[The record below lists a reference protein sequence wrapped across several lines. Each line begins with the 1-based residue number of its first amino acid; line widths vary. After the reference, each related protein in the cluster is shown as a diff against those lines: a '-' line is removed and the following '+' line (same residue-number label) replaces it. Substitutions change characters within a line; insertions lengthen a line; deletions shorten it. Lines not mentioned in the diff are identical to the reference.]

1 MGHEL
6 TINTDTTVETLIRRV
21 APVHEDTNSLSVLA
35 LFHENKKLY
44 ALPVVNDKNRPVG
57 IILRQEITEFFSKP
71 FSKELKGKKSISKLM
86 DNSPIIVDRSA
97 GIEDVARIV
106 LDAGIQHMISGFIIT
121 KDKQYLGMANGYDL
135 LNEITKLKQKHLFGL
150 AHFDQLTGLPNR
162 TLLLD
167 RLKQSISISSR
178 ASRAV
183 SLLFI
188 DLDGFKHVNDTYGHT
203 TGDKLLKEVATR
215 LLACIRE
222 GDTAARMGG
231 DEFVVL
237 LIESDLNRGITVAER
252 ILLALKATY
261 NLGKKSISSLSASI
275 GIAEFPDH
283 ASELQALIDA
293 ADKAMY
299 VAKKSG
305 KDQFAVFMSTAH
317 PASCILP
324 VFPDTPNTNEA
335 IEPKTLTL
343 KE

>member
-1 MGHEL
+1 MVHEL
-6 TINTDTTVETLIRRV
+6 SINTDDTVETLIRRV
-21 APVHEDTNSLSVLA
+21 ASVHESTNSITVLEF
-35 LFHENKKLY
+35 FHENKKLY
-44 ALPVVNDKNRPVG
+44 ALPVVNDKDRPVG
-57 IILRQEITEFFSKP
+57 IILRQDITEFFSKP
-71 FSKELKGKKSISKLM
+71 YSKELKGKKPISKLM
-86 DNSPIIVDRSA
+86 DNSPIIVDRST

-121 KDKQYLGMANGYDL
+121 KEKQYLGMANGYDL
-135 LNEITKLKQKHLFGL
+135 LNEITKIKQKHLFGL

-188 DLDGFKHVNDTYGHT
+188 DLDGFKNVNDTYGHT
-203 TGDKLLKEVATR
+203 TGDRLLKEVAAR

-222 GDTAARMGG
+222 GDTAARLGG

-237 LIESDLNRGITVAER
+237 LLESDLNRAITVAER
-252 ILLALKATY
+252 ILNALKATY
-261 NLGKKSISSLSASI
+261 NLGKKSISSVSASI

-283 ASELQALIDA
+283 ASELQALMDA

-299 VAKKSG
+299 VAKKAG
-305 KDQFAVFMSTAH
+305 KDQFAIFVPTAH
-317 PASCILP
+317 PASCVVPL
-324 VFPDTPNTNEA
+324 FPDIPSAKKT
-335 IEPKTLTL
+335 IEPKTLML
-343 KE
+343 GE